1 MFHSEL
7 AYGNSNNIFI
17 KDNLMAINKIQN
29 NNLFTEYHADLKEDG
44 FHIFSKKKSKIKGFY
59 PEEFP
64 KYDDEINLSS
74 IKTGD
79 IVTIRVFFLVSR
91 GKVFRADGGYID
103 LEIEFIDG
111 ETIWGNILTELP
123 SHFPLAKGT
132 SIELSIDEIL
142 NVVK

>member
-1 MFHSEL
+1 MTRTSKK
-7 AYGNSNNIFI
+7 N
-17 KDNLMAINKIQN
+17 DNL
-29 NNLFTEYHADLKEDG
+29 FPEYHADLEEDG

-59 PEEFP
+59 PKEFP
-64 KYDDEINLSS
+64 KYDEEIDINSL
-74 IKTGD
+74 KERD

-91 GKVFRADGGYID
+91 DPVFRADGGYID
-103 LEIEFIDG
+103 LEIEFIEG

-123 SHFPLAKGT
+123 PQFPLAKGT

>member
-1 MFHSEL
+1 MT
-7 AYGNSNNIFI
+7 
-17 KDNLMAINKIQN
+17 INTSQN
-29 NNLFTEYHADLKEDG
+29 NNLFAEYHADLKEEG

-64 KYDDEINLSS
+64 KYDDEIDLSS
-74 IKTGD
+74 LKAGNV
-79 IVTIRVFFLVSR
+79 VTIRVFFLVSR
-91 GKVFRADGGYID
+91 DPVFRADGGYID

-123 SHFPLAKGT
+123 PNFPLAKGT

-142 NVVK
+142 NVVR